1 MPNERAFLRDIHIGA
16 QCTLMLLALSA
27 TTLLAQ
33 DPWARADLETR
44 RLPPS
49 MFRRLPTPVRADL
62 ERRGC
67 TVPQIWAD
75 TGSANVVTGHFR
87 TTAKTDWAVL
97 CSVHRVSIILV
108 YWEGRADSVAELG
121 STPDKSYLQGVGGG
135 QIGFSRAIGSVDAR
149 YIGQR
154 FQRYGGPEPPPL
166 DHEGIN
172 DAFVEKASRVWYWYQ
187 GKWLELTGSD

>member
-1 MPNERAFLRDIHIGA
+1 MPNERPFLRDIHIGA

-75 TGSANVVTGHFR
+75 TVSANVVTGHFR

-108 YWEGRADSVAELG
+108 YLGGTRGFRRRAWIHARQELLAGSGRRTNWFLSSDWQCRCPVHRPTLPAVWGAG
-121 STPDKSYLQGVGGG
+121 TPAPR
-135 QIGFSRAIGSVDAR
+135 SRRD
-149 YIGQR
+149 Q
-154 FQRYGGPEPPPL
+154 
-166 DHEGIN
+166 
-172 DAFVEKASRVWYWYQ
+172 
-187 GKWLELTGSD
+187 